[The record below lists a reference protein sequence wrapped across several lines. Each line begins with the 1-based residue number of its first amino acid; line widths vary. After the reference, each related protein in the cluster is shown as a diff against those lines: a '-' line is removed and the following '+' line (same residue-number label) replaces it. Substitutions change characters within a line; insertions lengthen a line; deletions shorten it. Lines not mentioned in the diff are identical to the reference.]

1 MSAASS
7 TDHRPEATPTTPSP
21 HALTAADRRLVRTMK
36 VFGTLHRFVLR
47 VSGGR
52 IGKRWFGGTD
62 VVLLTVRGRRT
73 GASHTVPLMSLRDGR
88 DLFVAASQ
96 GGVDREPQW
105 WLNLLAD
112 PHAEVEVRRERFTV
126 TAERVSDEERPEL
139 WARFVAA
146 YAGFEDYQ
154 ARVSRCTW
162 RVNGCGASC
171 VGCRSRVA

>member
-1 MSAASS
+1 MTSAAATS
-7 TDHRPEATPTTPSP
+7 DRPAPAPAEGSGAPG
-21 HALTAADRRLVRTMK
+21 LTGKDRRLVGVMRWM
-36 VFGTLHRFVLR
+36 GRIHRAVLR
-47 VSGGR
+47 LTRGR
-52 IGKRWFGGTD
+52 VGAGWFGGSD
-62 VVLLTVRGRRT
+62 VVLLTVRGRTSGRLF
-73 GASHTVPLMSLRDGR
+73 TVPLMGLRDGD
-88 DLFVAASQ
+88 DLLVAASQ

-154 ARVSRCTW
+154 ARVR
-162 RVNGCGASC
+162 RQIAVVRLRRA
-171 VGCRSRVA
+171 

>member
-73 GASHTVPLMSLRDGR
+73 GASHTVPLMSVRDGR
-88 DLFVAASQ
+88 DVFVAASQ

-112 PHAEVEVRRERFTV
+112 PHAEVVVRGERFAV
-126 TAERVSDEERPEL
+126 VAEQVGEDERPAI
-139 WARFVAA
+139 WDRFVDA
-146 YAGFEDYQ
+146 YQGFTVYQ
-154 ARVSRCTW
+154 AKVQRQIAVVRL
-162 RVNGCGASC
+162 RRA
-171 VGCRSRVA
+171 